1 MGGTAMKDKESLH
14 KKVQEHC
21 DCFATTDY
29 LSEMAKVQ
37 TDADKDEAALKWLAL
52 AALHGVN
59 NGAEEVTIHKD
70 KDGKVKVVAEYKDSE
85 LPSPGNEVADKIF
98 ETVRSITHIED
109 KEGKSDLALGIRDS
123 SINLKVKIKQ
133 KDFGDKITFKFPK

>member
-1 MGGTAMKDKESLH
+1 MKDTESLH

-21 DCFATTDY
+21 DCFSTTDY
-29 LSEMAKVQ
+29 LSEMSKVK

-59 NGAEEVTIHKD
+59 SGAKEVTIYKNN
-70 KDGKVKVVAEYKDSE
+70 DGTVKVIAEYKDTE

-98 ETVRSITHIED
+98 EAVRGITHIES
-109 KEGKSDLALGIRDS
+109 KEGKTDLALGIRDS
-123 SINLKVKIKQ
+123 SINLEVKLKQ
-133 KDFGDKITFKFPK
+133 KDYGDKITFKFPK

>member
-1 MGGTAMKDKESLH
+1 MKDTENLH

-29 LSEMAKVQ
+29 LSEMSKVK

-59 NGAEEVTIHKD
+59 SGAEEVTIYKN
-70 KDGKVKVVAEYKDSE
+70 KDGQVKVIAEYKDAE

-98 ETVRSITHIED
+98 ETVRKITHIED
-109 KEGKSDLALGIRDS
+109 KKGKTELALGIRDS
-123 SINLKVKIKQ
+123 SISLKVKVKQ
-133 KDFGDKITFKFPK
+133 SGDGDKITFKFPE

>member
-1 MGGTAMKDKESLH
+1 MKDKENLH

-29 LSEMAKVQ
+29 LSEMSKVK
-37 TDADKDEAALKWLAL
+37 TDTDKDEAALKWLAL

-59 NGAEEVTIHKD
+59 SGAEEVTIYKN
-70 KDGKVKVVAEYKDSE
+70 KDGQVKVIAEYKDAE

-98 ETVRSITHIED
+98 ETVRNITHIED
-109 KEGKSDLALGIRDS
+109 KKGKTELALGIRDS
-123 SINLKVKIKQ
+123 SISLKVKVKQ
-133 KDFGDKITFKFPK
+133 SDDGDKIKFKFPE

>member
-1 MGGTAMKDKESLH
+1 MKDKESLH

-37 TDADKDEAALKWLAL
+37 TDADKDEAALKWVAL

-59 NGAEEVTIHKD
+59 TGAEEVTIFKD

-85 LPSPGNEVADKIF
+85 LPSPGNEVAYKIF
-98 ETVRSITHIED
+98 ETVRSITHIEA
-109 KEGKSDLALGIRDS
+109 KEGKTDLALGIRDS

>member
-1 MGGTAMKDKESLH
+1 MKDTENLH

-29 LSEMAKVQ
+29 LSEMSKVK

-59 NGAEEVTIHKD
+59 NGAEEVTIYKN
-70 KDGKVKVVAEYKDSE
+70 KDGQVKVIAEYKDAE

-98 ETVRSITHIED
+98 ETVRAITHIEE
-109 KEGKSDLALGIRDS
+109 KKGKTELALGIRDS
-123 SINLKVKIKQ
+123 SISLKVKVKQ
-133 KDFGDKITFKFPK
+133 SGDRDKITFKFPE